1 MNSASPI
8 PTIALLTD
16 FGTTDVYVG
25 TMKAVMARLCPAVR
39 FIDITHAIQPQNIQ
53 QGAFT
58 LYTCYRYFA
67 PGTVFLTV
75 VDPGVGGVRRP
86 LAAQAGDYSFVGPD
100 NGVLS
105 YALAEHDDV
114 LAVELSNPDYRLEA
128 VSTTFHGRDIFA
140 PAAAHL
146 AAGVPLAEFGPVI
159 EDYYRLPAPQLVIQ
173 GSIIEGEVIHV
184 DHFGNIVTSIGEIR
198 RSVSGGLYLI
208 APFGRGQQRQP
219 VITLPSAVT
228 IQLGT
233 LKLARIHRTYSE
245 VAPGAALALVG
256 SSGFLEISINGGS
269 AAQVFNIAIGD
280 PVTLQIG

>member
-1 MNSASPI
+1 MESTTA

-25 TMKAVMARLCPAVR
+25 TMKAVMARICPTTR
-39 FIDITHAIQPQNIQ
+39 FIDITHAVQPQNIQ

-58 LYTCYRYFA
+58 LFTCCRYFA

-75 VDPGVGGVRRP
+75 IDPGVGTNRRA
-86 LAAQAGDYSFVGPD
+86 LAAQAGEYYFVGPD

-105 YALAEHDDV
+105 FALAEYDNI
-114 LAVELSNPDYRLEA
+114 ATVELSNQDYRLDTI
-128 VSTTFHGRDIFA
+128 SSTFHGRDIFA

-146 AAGVPLAEFGPVI
+146 AAGVSLYEFGPVI
-159 EDYYRLPAPQLVIQ
+159 EDYYRLPAPQLMI
-173 GSIIEGEVIHV
+173 GRSTIEGEVIHI
-184 DHFGNIVTSIGEIR
+184 DHFGNVVTSIGEVR
-198 RSVSGGLYLI
+198 RSASGELYLI
-208 APFGRGQQRQP
+208 APFGRGQQRHP
-219 VITLPSAVT
+219 VITLPPAAT
-228 IQLGT
+228 IQIGS

-269 AAQVFNIAIGD
+269 AAQAFNIAIGD

>member
-1 MNSASPI
+1 MNSASPT

-16 FGTTDVYVG
+16 FGTTDIYVG

-58 LYTCYRYFA
+58 LFTCCRYFA

-75 VDPGVGGVRRP
+75 VDPGVGSTRRP
-86 LAAQAGDYSFVGPD
+86 LAAQAGEYHFVGPD

-105 YALAEHDDV
+105 YALAEYEDV
-114 LAVELSNPDYRLEA
+114 QAVELSSPDYRLVA

-146 AAGVPLAEFGPVI
+146 AAGVPLSEFGPVV
-159 EDYYRLPAPQLVIQ
+159 EDYYRLPAPQLIIS
-173 GSIIEGEVIHV
+173 GSAIEGEVIHI
-184 DHFGNIVTSIGEIR
+184 DHFGNVVTSIGEIR
-198 RSVSGGLYLI
+198 RTSSGGLYLI
-208 APFGRGQQRQP
+208 APFSRGQQRQP
-219 VITLPSAVT
+219 VVTLPTAVT
-228 IQLGT
+228 VTMST
-233 LKLARIHRTYSE
+233 LKLSRIHKTYSE

-269 AAQVFNIAIGD
+269 AAQAFNITIGD
-280 PVTLQIG
+280 PVTVQIG